1 MPLAGIHT
9 ELNAQNTDV
18 PIDSITAQELEAVIV
33 SATRTQRQMSS
44 LPMPTQFIPQ
54 KEIEA
59 INAIR
64 LTDLLDEQTGLITV
78 SDFGGGQGVQMQG
91 LDSQYTL
98 VMIDGVPLIG
108 RSAGT
113 LDLSRVTVGNI
124 KQIEIVRGAS
134 SSLYGNEALGGVIK
148 PHFQFYDFQWSKLP
162 CQNL

>member
-1 MPLAGIHT
+1 M
-9 ELNAQNTDV
+9 AQNKV
-18 PIDSITAQELEAVIV
+18 IKVDSTTAQELDAVLV

-54 KEIEA
+54 KKLRRSMP
-59 INAIR
+59 IR

-124 KQIEIVRGAS
+124 KA
-134 SSLYGNEALGGVIK
+134 N
-148 PHFQFYDFQWSKLP
+148 
-162 CQNL
+162 